1 VKSLVARIGAALL
14 GQKAKPPRTRL
25 SEAQAVEI
33 ASAYARAGKLEGSDV
48 KLVVHEVRD
57 TGGRVLW
64 TLRTPTVGR
73 WLTVEID
80 DTTGEVLNHQV
91 HGVR

>member
-1 VKSLVARIGAALL
+1 MKSFVSRLGDVLL
-14 GQKAKPPRTRL
+14 GRKGKVETRL
-25 SEAQAVEI
+25 SEAEAIAI
-33 ASAYARAGKLEGSDV
+33 ASAYAKSGKLEQPNV
-48 KLVVHEVRD
+48 TLVSQEVRD
-57 TGGRVLW
+57 VGGKLVW

-80 DTTGEVLNHQV
+80 DATGEVVRHQV